1 VQDHEAPS
9 PPNHLAPSSDCPKL
23 SLSHEMRRHSPRL
36 TTGIGIVSFIRNDAA
51 EVDKPGAVI
60 YLVKDMKV
68 ALSEA

>member
-1 VQDHEAPS
+1 
-9 PPNHLAPSSDCPKL
+9 
-23 SLSHEMRRHSPRL
+23 MRRHSPRL